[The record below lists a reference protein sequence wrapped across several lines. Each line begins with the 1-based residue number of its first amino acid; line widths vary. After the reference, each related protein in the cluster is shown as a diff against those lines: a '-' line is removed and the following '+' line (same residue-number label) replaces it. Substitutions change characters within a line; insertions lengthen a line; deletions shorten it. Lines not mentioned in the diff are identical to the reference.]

1 MFMKNIINQK
11 KCIVLIHGMGRSK
24 YSLLGIGNFLKKH
37 DFEVISYSYSSTKY
51 SISELSAQFANFL
64 TKLSLRKKDKNSP
77 PQNYPAPRDKESTPL
92 VGPLVGIN
100 ILSHSLGGIISREA
114 VDSLK
119 DSGIKFGRLVMLAPP
134 NGGSKAAN
142 VGSKIWPIPNILKPI
157 SELQNCKESAIHKIP
172 VPNNIDIGVIAGK
185 YDKKVS
191 VAESHIKNEK
201 DHLVINASHTFI
213 MNHKKTKEA
222 VLNFLSSNKF

>member
-1 MFMKNIINQK
+1 MFMENINQK
-11 KCIVLIHGMGRSK
+11 QRVILIHGMGRSK
-24 YSLLGIGNFLKKH
+24 FSLLGIGNFLKKH
-37 DFEVISYSYSSTKY
+37 NFEVISYSYSSTKY
-51 SISELSAQFANFL
+51 SISELSAQFADFL
-64 TKLSLRKKDKNSP
+64 KETSLCKIDNSDAPINYTAPEDKVLN
-77 PQNYPAPRDKESTPL
+77 PL

-119 DSGIKFGRLVMLAPP
+119 DSGINFGCLIMLAPP

-142 VGSKIWPIPNILKPI
+142 IGSKIWPIPNILKPI
-157 SELQNCKESAIHKIP
+157 TELQNCKESAIHKIP
-172 VPNNIDIGVIAGK
+172 IPDNIDIGVIAGK

-191 VAESHIKNEK
+191 IAESHIKNEK

-222 VLNFLSSNKF
+222 VLNFLSYSKF